1 LESITC
7 NWTEDEYLECEKDI
21 FYLDTYSRATLYVKE
36 IPTVDPWDYF
46 IRIEKVE
53 SVETGVDDAIIGDAA
68 PAEYFDLQGRKVA
81 HPANGIF
88 LKKESSKVTK
98 VIL

>member
-1 LESITC
+1 MYAADQAGVS
-7 NWTEDEYLECEKDI
+7 N
-21 FYLDTYSRATLYVKE
+21 V
-36 IPTVDPWDYF
+36 TVDN
-46 IRIEKVE
+46 
-53 SVETGVDDAIIGDAA
+53 SNA